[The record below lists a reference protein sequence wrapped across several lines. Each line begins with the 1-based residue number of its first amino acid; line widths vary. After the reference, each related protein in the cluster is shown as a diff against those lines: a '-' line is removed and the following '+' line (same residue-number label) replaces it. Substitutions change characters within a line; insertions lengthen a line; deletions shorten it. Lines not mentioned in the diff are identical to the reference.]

1 MDDKAVSQHVQDCF
15 VLLAITDEK
24 FLATSRHCV
33 KSSYFGSTVTESL
46 INICYSFYDQFQ
58 KPPGDHLHD
67 ELTRFLSDKDDD
79 TTELYI
85 AYLQKIQQLNVP
97 NQEYIMSRMNAFI
110 KAREFSEAAIQF
122 TKLAQ
127 EGKFDEGEQ
136 LMMAA
141 LKQGVALDDPGLVY
155 FDNEI
160 PTYIGV
166 EAGRELIG
174 LGIPAF
180 GELVKLKRRQ
190 LVCILGGGKG
200 KKSWFCL
207 HLGAIGLHEGL
218 NVLYVTHE
226 MHAEEVEMR
235 YDMMFSGL
243 VSRAAYSRVSFVDR
257 DDTGRITA
265 ATTEHVGTVED
276 IAAVQSGRRAIQRF
290 GGKLVIKKYPMG
302 LCTVGE
308 FERYLDYLEVF
319 MEFIPDIVI
328 NDYPD
333 IMELPGSPAEIERN
347 KINICYKHMKR
358 IVDQRNILMLVP
370 SQTNRE
376 ALEKPYLGKKDFAE
390 DIRKLANC
398 DLIIGLAQSKE
409 LVRANCQRVSIIGGR
424 SDEDGFN
431 CLISQN
437 IRIGAVV
444 VDSWFERD
452 DEDNDEDINESQN
465 QNNQS

>member
-1 MDDKAVSQHVQDCF
+1 
-15 VLLAITDEK
+15 
-24 FLATSRHCV
+24 
-33 KSSYFGSTVTESL
+33 
-46 INICYSFYDQFQ
+46 
-58 KPPGDHLHD
+58 
-67 ELTRFLSDKDDD
+67 
-79 TTELYI
+79 
-85 AYLQKIQQLNVP
+85 
-97 NQEYIMSRMNAFI
+97 
-110 KAREFSEAAIQF
+110 
-122 TKLAQ
+122 
-127 EGKFDEGEQ
+127 
-136 LMMAA
+136 
-141 LKQGVALDDPGLVY
+141 
-155 FDNEI
+155 
-160 PTYIGV
+160 
-166 EAGRELIG
+166 
-174 LGIPAF
+174 
-180 GELVKLKRRQ
+180 
-190 LVCILGGGKG
+190 
-200 KKSWFCL
+200 
-207 HLGAIGLHEGL
+207 
-218 NVLYVTHE
+218 
-226 MHAEEVEMR
+226 
-235 YDMMFSGL
+235 MMFSGL
-243 VSRAAYSRVSFVDR
+243 VSREAYSRVSFVDR
-257 DDTGRITA
+257 DESGRIIA
-265 ATTEHVGTVED
+265 ANTEHVNTTED
-276 IAAVQSGRRAIQRF
+276 IAAVQAGRQAIQRF

-319 MEFIPDIVI
+319 MGFIPDIVV

-409 LVRANCQRVSIIGGR
+409 LTRANCQRVSIIGGR

-452 DEDNDEDINESQN
+452 DEDTDEDINQNES
-465 QNNQS
+465 